1 METTSVSKI
10 HSLNKSTYIN
20 LRWIGIIGQFITINI
35 VYFLF
40 KFQFNI
46 YLTNLIIFLGIL
58 TNLFLI
64 YFYQKNILS
73 NRASFIF
80 LLIDIL
86 QLSLLIYLT
95 GGILNPFS
103 IFLII
108 PSVFSSSNLEL
119 KASLTLIL
127 LTVLAIIFLTFYH
140 IELIYPETNKI
151 LVNNFYY
158 YAIPTSLII
167 ALIFLNYFATTFG
180 RESRLRKEA
189 LDKLEQVIA
198 KEHELVSLGGQA
210 AAAAHSLNTPLS
222 TIKVISQDMYKQFK
236 DQKDIKKDIELLVS
250 QVERCG
256 QILKKLSLN
265 PSQEDDFINQELSIS
280 EYVSE
285 IIKSFREI
293 SDKEFVINLSQNSN
307 SFKISKIIEIIYGI
321 RNFVG
326 NANKFAK
333 NKIYVSVKS
342 NNEITEIS
350 IEDDGN
356 GYPKDI
362 LSKIGEP
369 YIKSSSDKE
378 NKKAGLGLG
387 IFIGKTLLERNKAK
401 VICRNSKTRPG
412 AEVIISWKNT
422 FLKNI

>member
-1 METTSVSKI
+1 MVKKYAGRYSRF
-10 HSLNKSTYIN
+10 
-20 LRWIGIIGQFITINI
+20 LRPISI
-35 VYFLF
+35 V
-40 KFQFNI
+40 I
-46 YLTNLIIFLGIL
+46 DLIVV
-58 TNLFLI
+58 N
-64 YFYQKNILS
+64 
-73 NRASFIF
+73 SFIF
-80 LLIDIL
+80 LFMDIL
-86 QLSLLIYLT
+86 QLSSLIFLT

-108 PSVFSSSNLEL
+108 PSVFSSSNIEL
-119 KASLTLIL
+119 KASLTLIC
-127 LTVLAIIFLTFYH
+127 LTVLSILLLTFYH

-167 ALIFLNYFATTFG
+167 ALIFLNYFAATFG
-180 RESRLRKEA
+180 IESRLRKEA

-236 DQKDIKKDIELLVS
+236 KKKDIKKDIELLVS

-265 PSQEDDFINQELSIS
+265 PSQEDDFINQKLSIS

-285 IIKSFREI
+285 IVKSFKEI
-293 SDKEFVINLSQNSN
+293 SDKEFVINLSQDTN

-321 RNFVG
+321 RNFIG
-326 NANKFAK
+326 NANKFSK
-333 NKIYVSVKS
+333 KKIYVSVKS
-342 NNEITEIS
+342 NNESTEIS
-350 IEDDGN
+350 IEDDGS

-362 LSKIGEP
+362 LGKIGEP
-369 YIKSSSDKE
+369 YIKSSSDQN
-378 NKKAGLGLG
+378 NKKTGLGLG

-412 AEVIISWKNT
+412 AEVIISWKNNL
-422 FLKNI
+422 LKKI

>member
-1 METTSVSKI
+1 METNSVSRI
-10 HSLNKSTYIN
+10 YSLNKSTYIN
-20 LRWIGIIGQFITINI
+20 LRWIGIIGQFVTINV

-40 KFQFNI
+40 KFQFNV
-46 YLTNLIIFLGIL
+46 YFTNLIIFIGIL
-58 TNLFLI
+58 TNLVLA

-108 PSVFSSSNLEL
+108 PSVFSSSNLEI
-119 KASLTLIL
+119 KASLTLICITIL
-127 LTVLAIIFLTFYH
+127 SIFLLTFYH
-140 IELIYPETNKI
+140 VELTYPGTNII

-158 YAIPTSLII
+158 YAIPTSLFI
-167 ALIFLNYFATTFG
+167 ALIFLNYFAATFG
-180 RESRLRKEA
+180 QESRLRKEA

-280 EYVSE
+280 DYVSE
-285 IIKSFREI
+285 IIKSFKEI
-293 SDKEFVINLSQNSN
+293 SNKEFVINLSQDSN
-307 SFKISKIIEIIYGI
+307 SFKIFKKIEIIYGI

-333 NKIYVSVKS
+333 NKIYISVKS

-350 IEDDGN
+350 IEDDGK

-362 LSKIGEP
+362 LGKIGEP
-369 YIKSSSDKE
+369 YIKSSL
-378 NKKAGLGLG
+378 NKNNSKSGLGLG

-412 AEVIISWKNT
+412 AEVIITWRNA
-422 FLKNI
+422 FLKDI

>member
-1 METTSVSKI
+1 METTVVSKFY
-10 HSLNKSTYIN
+10 SLNKSTYIN
-20 LRWIGIIGQFITINI
+20 LRWIGIIGQFLTINI
-35 VYFLF
+35 VYFVF
-40 KFQFNI
+40 NFQFNI
-46 YLTNLIIFLGIL
+46 YLTNFIIFIGII
-58 TNLFLI
+58 TNLILI
-64 YFYQKNILS
+64 YFYQKNSLS

-80 LLIDIL
+80 LFIDII
-86 QLSLLIYLT
+86 QLGSIIYLT

-108 PSVFSSSNLEL
+108 PSVFSSSNLDL
-119 KASLTLIL
+119 KASLTLICITIL
-127 LTVLAIIFLTFYH
+127 SIFLLTFYH
-140 IELIYPETNKI
+140 VELTYPGTSKI

-167 ALIFLNYFATTFG
+167 ALIFLNYFAATFG

-210 AAAAHSLNTPLS
+210 AAAAHSLSTPLS
-222 TIKVISQDMYKQFK
+222 TIKVISQDMHKQFK
-236 DQKDIKKDIELLVS
+236 NQNDIKKDIELLVS

-256 QILKKLSLN
+256 QILKKLTLN
-265 PSQEDDFINQELSIS
+265 PSQEDDFIYQELCIS
-280 EYVSE
+280 DYVSE

-293 SDKEFVINLSQNSN
+293 SDKEFIINVSQDSN
-307 SFKISKIIEIIYGI
+307 SFKISKKIEIIYGI

-333 NKIYVSVKS
+333 GKIYVSIKS
-342 NNEITEIS
+342 NNETTEIS

-369 YIKSSSDKE
+369 YIKSSSEINNTKV
-378 NKKAGLGLG
+378 GLGLG
-387 IFIGKTLLERNKAK
+387 IFIGKTLLERNMAK
-401 VICRNSKTRPG
+401 VICRNSKTRLG

-422 FLKNI
+422 DLKNV

>member
-10 HSLNKSTYIN
+10 YSLNKSTYIN
-20 LRWIGIIGQFITINI
+20 LRWIGIIGQFLTINI
-35 VYFLF
+35 VYFIF

-46 YLTNLIIFLGIL
+46 YLTNLIIFLGVL
-58 TNLFLI
+58 SNLILI

-80 LLIDIL
+80 LFIDIL
-86 QLSLLIYLT
+86 QLSSLIFLT

-108 PSVFSSSNLEL
+108 PSIFSSSNIEL
-119 KASLTLIL
+119 KASLTLIC
-127 LTVLAIIFLTFYH
+127 LTVLSILLLTFYH

-167 ALIFLNYFATTFG
+167 ALIFLNYFAATFG

-265 PSQEDDFINQELSIS
+265 PSQEDDFINQKLSIS
-280 EYVSE
+280 EYISE
-285 IIKSFREI
+285 IVKSFKEI
-293 SDKEFVINLSQNSN
+293 SDKEFVINLSQDTN

-321 RNFVG
+321 RNFIG
-326 NANKFAK
+326 NANKFSK
-333 NKIYVSVKS
+333 KKIYVSVKS
-342 NNEITEIS
+342 NNESTEIS
-350 IEDDGN
+350 IEDDGS

-362 LSKIGEP
+362 LGKIGEP
-369 YIKSSSDKE
+369 YIKSSSDQ
-378 NKKAGLGLG
+378 NNTKAGLGLG

-412 AEVIISWKNT
+412 AEVIISWKNNL
-422 FLKNI
+422 LKKI

>member
-10 HSLNKSTYIN
+10 YSLNKSTYIN
-20 LRWIGIIGQFITINI
+20 LRWIGIIGQFLTINI
-35 VYFLF
+35 VYFFF

-46 YLTNLIIFLGIL
+46 YLTNLIIFLGVISNLIL
-58 TNLFLI
+58 V

-73 NRASFIF
+73 NKASFIF

-86 QLSLLIYLT
+86 QLGSLIYLT

-108 PSVFSSSNLEL
+108 PSVFSSSNLDL
-119 KASLTLIL
+119 KASLTLICLTILSIL
-127 LTVLAIIFLTFYH
+127 LLTFYH
-140 IELIYPETNKI
+140 IELTYPDTNII

-167 ALIFLNYFATTFG
+167 ALIFLNYFAITFG
-180 RESRLRKEA
+180 RESILRKEA

-280 EYVSE
+280 EYVSD
-285 IIKSFREI
+285 IVKSFREI
-293 SDKEFVINLSQNSN
+293 SDKQFIINVSQDAN

-321 RNFVG
+321 RNFIG

-333 NKIYVSVKS
+333 KKIYVSVKS
-342 NNEITEIS
+342 NNESTEIS

-362 LSKIGEP
+362 LGKIGEP
-369 YIKSSSDKE
+369 YIKSSS
-378 NKKAGLGLG
+378 NKDNNKSGLGLG

-401 VICRNSKTRPG
+401 VICRNSKTRLG

>member
-1 METTSVSKI
+1 METSSVSKI
-10 HSLNKSTYIN
+10 YSLNKSTYIN
-20 LRWIGIIGQFITINI
+20 LRWIGIIGQFLTINI
-35 VYFLF
+35 VYFFF

-46 YLTNLIIFLGIL
+46 YLTNLIIFLGIIS
-58 TNLFLI
+58 NLILI

-86 QLSLLIYLT
+86 QLSSLIYLT

-119 KASLTLIL
+119 KASLTLICITILSIL
-127 LTVLAIIFLTFYH
+127 LLTFYH
-140 IELIYPETNKI
+140 IELIYPGKNMI

-158 YAIPTSLII
+158 YAIPTSLFI

-236 DQKDIKKDIELLVS
+236 DQKDLKKDIELLVS

-280 EYVSE
+280 DYVSE

-293 SDKEFVINLSQNSN
+293 SKKEFVINLSQDSN

-350 IEDDGN
+350 IEDDGS

-362 LSKIGEP
+362 LGKIGEP
-369 YIKSSSDKE
+369 YIKSSS
-378 NKKAGLGLG
+378 NKGNAKSGLGLG
-387 IFIGKTLLERNKAK
+387 IFIGKTLLERNQAK

>member
-20 LRWIGIIGQFITINI
+20 LRWIGIIGQFLTINI
-35 VYFLF
+35 VYFFF

-46 YLTNLIIFLGIL
+46 YLTNLIIILGVISNLIL
-58 TNLFLI
+58 V

-80 LLIDIL
+80 LLADIL
-86 QLSLLIYLT
+86 QLSSLIYLT

-108 PSVFSSSNLEL
+108 PSVFSSSNLDL
-119 KASLTLIL
+119 KASLTLIC
-127 LTVLAIIFLTFYH
+127 LTILSIILLTFYH
-140 IELIYPETNKI
+140 IELTYPGTNKI

-167 ALIFLNYFATTFG
+167 ALIFLNYFAITFG
-180 RESRLRKEA
+180 RESILRKEA

-293 SDKEFVINLSQNSN
+293 SDKQFIINLSQDANSL
-307 SFKISKIIEIIYGI
+307 KITKIIEIIYGI
-321 RNFVG
+321 RNFIG

-333 NKIYVSVKS
+333 KKIYVSVKS
-342 NNEITEIS
+342 NNETTEIS
-350 IEDDGN
+350 IEDDGD
-356 GYPKDI
+356 GYPKDV
-362 LSKIGEP
+362 LGKIGEP
-369 YIKSSSDKE
+369 YIKSSY
-378 NKKAGLGLG
+378 NKDNNKSGLGLG

-401 VICRNSKTRPG
+401 VICRNSKTRHG

>member
-1 METTSVSKI
+1 METTSVSNI
-10 HSLNKSTYIN
+10 YSLNKSTYIN
-20 LRWIGIIGQFITINI
+20 LRWIGIIGQFLTINI
-35 VYFLF
+35 VYFFF

-46 YLTNLIIFLGIL
+46 YFSNLIIILGVISNLIL
-58 TNLFLI
+58 V

-73 NRASFIF
+73 SRASFIF
-80 LLIDIL
+80 LLVDIL
-86 QLSLLIYLT
+86 QLGSLIYLT

-108 PSVFSSSNLEL
+108 PSVFSSSNLDL
-119 KASLTLIL
+119 KASLTLIC
-127 LTVLAIIFLTFYH
+127 LTILSIILLTFYH
-140 IELIYPETNKI
+140 IELTYPGTNKI

-167 ALIFLNYFATTFG
+167 ALIFLNYFAITFG
-180 RESRLRKEA
+180 RESILRKEA

-293 SDKEFVINLSQNSN
+293 SDKQFIINLSQDAN
-307 SFKISKIIEIIYGI
+307 SFKISNIIEIIYGI
-321 RNFVG
+321 RNFIG

-333 NKIYVSVKS
+333 KKIYVSVKS
-342 NNEITEIS
+342 NNETTEIS
-350 IEDDGN
+350 IEDDGD

-362 LSKIGEP
+362 LGKIGEP
-369 YIKSSSDKE
+369 YIKSSS
-378 NKKAGLGLG
+378 NKKNNKSGLGLG

-401 VICRNSKTRPG
+401 VICRNSKTRLG

>member
-10 HSLNKSTYIN
+10 YSLNKSTYIN

-58 TNLFLI
+58 TNLVLI

-127 LTVLAIIFLTFYH
+127 LTVVAIIFLTFYH

-167 ALIFLNYFATTFG
+167 ALIFLNYFAATFG

-387 IFIGKTLLERNKAK
+387 IFIGKTLLERIKQ
-401 VICRNSKTRPG
+401 RLF
-412 AEVIISWKNT
+412 AETQKQDLVQK
-422 FLKNI
+422 

>member
-10 HSLNKSTYIN
+10 YSLNKSTYIN
-20 LRWIGIIGQFITINI
+20 LRWIGIIGQFLTMNI
-35 VYFLF
+35 VYFVF
-40 KFQFNI
+40 KFDFNF

-58 TNLFLI
+58 SNLILI

-73 NRASFIF
+73 NRASFVF
-80 LLIDIL
+80 LFLDIL
-86 QLSLLIYLT
+86 QLGTLIFLT

-119 KASLTLIL
+119 KASLTLIS
-127 LTVLAIIFLTFYH
+127 LTVLLILLLTFYH
-140 IELIYPETNKI
+140 VELVYPGKNMI
-151 LVNNFYY
+151 FVNMYYY

-180 RESRLRKEA
+180 KESRLRKEA

-236 DQKDIKKDIELLVS
+236 NQNDIKKDLELLVS
-250 QVERCG
+250 QVDRCS
-256 QILKKLSLN
+256 QILKKLTLN
-265 PSQEDDFINQELSIS
+265 PSQDDNFINLKLSIS
-280 EYVSE
+280 DYVSE

-293 SDKEFVINLSQNSN
+293 SDKEFIINLSQDSN
-307 SFKISKIIEIIYGI
+307 SFKIPKIIEIIYGI

-333 NKIYVSVKS
+333 SKIYVSIKS
-342 NNEITEIS
+342 NDGITEIS

-369 YIKSSSDKE
+369 YIKSSYYID
-378 NKKAGLGLG
+378 NPKAGLGLG

-401 VICRNSKTRPG
+401 VICRNSKTRAG
-412 AEVIISWKNT
+412 AEVIISWKNSS
-422 FLKNI
+422 LKNI

>member
-58 TNLFLI
+58 TNLVLI

-167 ALIFLNYFATTFG
+167 ALIFLNYFAATFG

-198 KEHELVSLGGQA
+198 KELELVSLGGQA

>member
-10 HSLNKSTYIN
+10 YSLNKSTYIN

-46 YLTNLIIFLGIL
+46 FLTNLIIFLGIL
-58 TNLFLI
+58 TNLILI

-73 NRASFIF
+73 SRASFIF

-86 QLSLLIYLT
+86 QLSFLIYLT

-119 KASLTLIL
+119 KASLTLIF
-127 LTVLAIIFLTFYH
+127 LTVFAILFLTFYH
-140 IELIYPETNKI
+140 VELIYPEKNKI

-158 YAIPTSLII
+158 YAIPTSLVI

-280 EYVSE
+280 EYISE

-369 YIKSSSDKE
+369 YIKSSSNKQ
-378 NKKAGLGLG
+378 NKKGGLGLG

>member
-1 METTSVSKI
+1 METSSVSKI
-10 HSLNKSTYIN
+10 YSLNKSTYIN
-20 LRWIGIIGQFITINI
+20 LRWIGIIGQLLTINI
-35 VYFLF
+35 VYFFF

-46 YLTNLIIFLGIL
+46 YLTNLIIFLGIIS
-58 TNLFLI
+58 NLILI

-86 QLSLLIYLT
+86 QLSSLIYLT

-119 KASLTLIL
+119 KASLTLICITILSIL
-127 LTVLAIIFLTFYH
+127 LLTFYH
-140 IELIYPETNKI
+140 IELIYPGKNMI

-158 YAIPTSLII
+158 YAIPTSLFI

-236 DQKDIKKDIELLVS
+236 DQKDLKKDIELLVS

-280 EYVSE
+280 DYVSE

-293 SDKEFVINLSQNSN
+293 SKKEFVINLSQDSN

-350 IEDDGN
+350 IEDDGS

-362 LSKIGEP
+362 LGKIGEP
-369 YIKSSSDKE
+369 YIKSSS
-378 NKKAGLGLG
+378 NKGNAKSGLGLG
-387 IFIGKTLLERNKAK
+387 IFIGKTLLERNQAK

>member
-1 METTSVSKI
+1 METTVVSKFY
-10 HSLNKSTYIN
+10 SLNKSTYIN
-20 LRWIGIIGQFITINI
+20 LRWIGIIGQFLTINI
-35 VYFLF
+35 VYFVF
-40 KFQFNI
+40 NFQFNI
-46 YLTNLIIFLGIL
+46 YLTNFIIFIGII
-58 TNLFLI
+58 TNLILI

-80 LLIDIL
+80 LFIDII
-86 QLSLLIYLT
+86 QLGSIIYLT

-108 PSVFSSSNLEL
+108 PSVFSSSNLDL
-119 KASLTLIL
+119 KASLTLICITIL
-127 LTVLAIIFLTFYH
+127 SIFLLTFYH
-140 IELIYPETNKI
+140 VELTYPGTSKI

-167 ALIFLNYFATTFG
+167 ALIFLNYFAATFG

-210 AAAAHSLNTPLS
+210 AAAAHSLSTPLS
-222 TIKVISQDMYKQFK
+222 TIKVISQDMHKQFK
-236 DQKDIKKDIELLVS
+236 NQNDIKKDIELLVS

-256 QILKKLSLN
+256 QILKKLTLN
-265 PSQEDDFINQELSIS
+265 PSQEDDFIYQELCIS
-280 EYVSE
+280 DYVSE
-285 IIKSFREI
+285 IIKSFKEI
-293 SDKEFVINLSQNSN
+293 SDKEFIINVSQDLN
-307 SFKISKIIEIIYGI
+307 SFKISKKIEIIYGI

-333 NKIYVSVKS
+333 GKIYVSIKS
-342 NNEITEIS
+342 NNETTEIS

-369 YIKSSSDKE
+369 YIKSSSEINNTKV
-378 NKKAGLGLG
+378 GLGLG
-387 IFIGKTLLERNKAK
+387 IFIGKTLLERNMAK
-401 VICRNSKTRPG
+401 VICRNSKTRLG
-412 AEVIISWKNT
+412 AEVIISWKNND
-422 FLKNI
+422 LKNV

>member
-1 METTSVSKI
+1 METFAVSKI
-10 HSLNKSTYIN
+10 YSLNKSTYIN
-20 LRWIGIIGQFITINI
+20 LRWIGIIGQFLTINI
-35 VYFLF
+35 VYFIF
-40 KFQFNI
+40 KFEFNI
-46 YLTNLIIFLGIL
+46 YLTNSIIFIGIL
-58 TNLFLI
+58 TNLILV

-80 LLIDIL
+80 LLVDIL
-86 QLSLLIYLT
+86 QLGSLIYLT

-108 PSVFSSSNLEL
+108 PSVFSSSNLDL
-119 KASLTLIL
+119 KASLTLIC
-127 LTVLAIIFLTFYH
+127 LTILSIILLTFYH
-140 IELIYPETNKI
+140 IELTYPGTNKI

-167 ALIFLNYFATTFG
+167 ALIFLNYFAITFG
-180 RESRLRKEA
+180 RESILRKEA

-293 SDKEFVINLSQNSN
+293 SDKQFIINLSQDAN

-321 RNFVG
+321 RNFIG

-333 NKIYVSVKS
+333 KKIYVSIKS
-342 NNEITEIS
+342 NNETTEIS
-350 IEDDGN
+350 IEDDGD

-362 LSKIGEP
+362 LGKIGEP
-369 YIKSSSDKE
+369 YIKSSS
-378 NKKAGLGLG
+378 NKNNNKSGLGLG

-401 VICRNSKTRPG
+401 VICRNSKTRLG

>member
-1 METTSVSKI
+1 METNSVSKVY
-10 HSLNKSTYIN
+10 SLNKSTYIN
-20 LRWIGIIGQFITINI
+20 LRWIGIFGQFLTINI

-46 YLTNLIIFLGIL
+46 YLTNIIIFFGVLS
-58 TNLFLI
+58 NLILI
-64 YFYQKNILS
+64 YFYQKNLLS
-73 NRASFIF
+73 NKASFVF

-86 QLSLLIYLT
+86 QLSSLIFLS

-108 PSVFSSSNLEL
+108 PSVFSSSNLDL
-119 KASLTLIL
+119 KASLTLI
-127 LTVLAIIFLTFYH
+127 FLTITSIIILTFNH
-140 IELIYPETNKI
+140 VELIYPGKNII
-151 LVNNFYY
+151 LVNTFYY
-158 YAIPTSLII
+158 YAVPISLIV
-167 ALIFLNYFATTFG
+167 ALIFLNYFAITFG

-189 LDKLEQVIA
+189 LDKLEKVIA
-198 KEHELVSLGGQA
+198 KEQELVSLGGQA

-250 QVERCG
+250 QVERCS

-265 PSQEDDFINQELSIS
+265 PSLEDDFINHELSIS
-280 EYVSE
+280 DYVIE

-293 SDKEFVINLSQNSN
+293 SDKEFIINLGQDSN
-307 SFKISKIIEIIYGI
+307 SFKITKKIEIIYGI

-333 NKIYVSVKS
+333 SKIYVSVKS

-350 IEDDGN
+350 IEDDGS

-362 LSKIGEP
+362 LGKIGEP
-369 YIKSSSDKE
+369 YIKSSIHKQKS
-378 NKKAGLGLG
+378 NSGLGLG

-401 VICRNSKTRPG
+401 IICRNSKTRPG
-412 AEVIISWKNT
+412 AEVIISWKNAS
-422 FLKNI
+422 LKDT

>member
-20 LRWIGIIGQFITINI
+20 LRWIGIIGQFITINV

-58 TNLFLI
+58 TNLILI

-167 ALIFLNYFATTFG
+167 ALIFLNYFAATFG

-256 QILKKLSLN
+256 QILKKLSLD

-293 SDKEFVINLSQNSN
+293 SKKEFVINLSQNSN

>member
-10 HSLNKSTYIN
+10 YSLNKSTYIN
-20 LRWIGIIGQFITINI
+20 LRWIGIIGQFLTMNI
-35 VYFLF
+35 VYFVF
-40 KFQFNI
+40 KFDFNF

-58 TNLFLI
+58 SNLILI

-73 NRASFIF
+73 NRASFVF
-80 LLIDIL
+80 LFLDIL
-86 QLSLLIYLT
+86 QLGTLIFLT

-119 KASLTLIL
+119 KASLTLIS
-127 LTVLAIIFLTFYH
+127 LTVLLILLLTFYH
-140 IELIYPETNKI
+140 VELVYPGKNMI
-151 LVNNFYY
+151 FVNMYYY

-180 RESRLRKEA
+180 KESRLRKEA

-236 DQKDIKKDIELLVS
+236 NQNDTKKDLELLVS
-250 QVERCG
+250 QVDRCS
-256 QILKKLSLN
+256 QILKKLTLN
-265 PSQEDDFINQELSIS
+265 PSQDDNFINLKLSIS
-280 EYVSE
+280 DYVSE

-293 SDKEFVINLSQNSN
+293 SDKEFIINLSQDSN
-307 SFKISKIIEIIYGI
+307 SFKIPKIIEIIYGI

-333 NKIYVSVKS
+333 SKIYVSIKS
-342 NNEITEIS
+342 NDGITEIS

-369 YIKSSSDKE
+369 YIKSSYYID
-378 NKKAGLGLG
+378 NPKAGLGLG

-401 VICRNSKTRPG
+401 VICRNSKTRAG
-412 AEVIISWKNT
+412 AEVIISWKNSS
-422 FLKNI
+422 LKNI

>member
-1 METTSVSKI
+1 MELSSNSKSS
-10 HSLNKSTYIN
+10 HLNKITYVN

-58 TNLFLI
+58 TNLVLI

-167 ALIFLNYFATTFG
+167 ALIFLNYFAATFG

-362 LSKIGEP
+362 LNKIGEP

-401 VICRNSKTRPG
+401 VICRNSKTRLG

>member
-10 HSLNKSTYIN
+10 YSLNKSTYIN
-20 LRWIGIIGQFITINI
+20 LRWIGIIGQFLTINI
-35 VYFLF
+35 VYFIF

-46 YLTNLIIFLGIL
+46 YLTNLIIILGVISNLIL
-58 TNLFLI
+58 V

-80 LLIDIL
+80 LLADIL
-86 QLSLLIYLT
+86 QLGSLIYLT
-95 GGILNPFS
+95 GGILNPFA

-108 PSVFSSSNLEL
+108 PSVFSSSNLDL
-119 KASLTLIL
+119 KASLTLIC
-127 LTVLAIIFLTFYH
+127 LTILFIILLTFYH
-140 IELIYPETNKI
+140 IELIYPGTNKI

-167 ALIFLNYFATTFG
+167 ALIFLNYFAITFG
-180 RESRLRKEA
+180 RESILRKEA

-285 IIKSFREI
+285 IIKSFKEI
-293 SDKEFVINLSQNSN
+293 SDKQFIINLSQDAN

-321 RNFVG
+321 RNFIG

-333 NKIYVSVKS
+333 KKIYVSVKS
-342 NNEITEIS
+342 NNETTEIS
-350 IEDDGN
+350 IEDDGD

-362 LSKIGEP
+362 LGKIGEP
-369 YIKSSSDKE
+369 YIKSSS
-378 NKKAGLGLG
+378 NKDNNKSGLGLG

-401 VICRNSKTRPG
+401 VICRNSKTRLG

>member
-1 METTSVSKI
+1 METTSVSNI
-10 HSLNKSTYIN
+10 YSLNKSTYIN
-20 LRWIGIIGQFITINI
+20 LRWIGIIGQFLTINI
-35 VYFLF
+35 VYFIF

-46 YLTNLIIFLGIL
+46 YLTNLIIILGVISNLIL
-58 TNLFLI
+58 V

-80 LLIDIL
+80 LLADIL
-86 QLSLLIYLT
+86 QLGTLIYLT

-108 PSVFSSSNLEL
+108 PSVFSSSNLNL
-119 KASLTLIL
+119 KASLTLIC
-127 LTVLAIIFLTFYH
+127 LTILSIIILTFHH
-140 IELIYPETNKI
+140 IELTYPGTNKI

-167 ALIFLNYFATTFG
+167 ALIFLNYFAITFG
-180 RESRLRKEA
+180 RESILRKEA

-285 IIKSFREI
+285 IVKSFREI
-293 SDKEFVINLSQNSN
+293 SDKQFIINLSQDAN

-321 RNFVG
+321 RNFIG

-333 NKIYVSVKS
+333 KKIYVSVKS
-342 NNEITEIS
+342 NNETTEIS
-350 IEDDGN
+350 IEDDGD

-362 LSKIGEP
+362 LGKIGEP
-369 YIKSSSDKE
+369 YIKSSS
-378 NKKAGLGLG
+378 NKDNNKSGLGLG

-401 VICRNSKTRPG
+401 VICRNSKTRLG

-422 FLKNI
+422 FLKDI

>member
-1 METTSVSKI
+1 M
-10 HSLNKSTYIN
+10 
-20 LRWIGIIGQFITINI
+20 
-35 VYFLF
+35 
-40 KFQFNI
+40 
-46 YLTNLIIFLGIL
+46 
-58 TNLFLI
+58 
-64 YFYQKNILS
+64 
-73 NRASFIF
+73 
-80 LLIDIL
+80 
-86 QLSLLIYLT
+86 
-95 GGILNPFS
+95 
-103 IFLII
+103 
-108 PSVFSSSNLEL
+108 
-119 KASLTLIL
+119 
-127 LTVLAIIFLTFYH
+127 
-140 IELIYPETNKI
+140 
-151 LVNNFYY
+151 
-158 YAIPTSLII
+158 
-167 ALIFLNYFATTFG
+167 
-180 RESRLRKEA
+180 
-189 LDKLEQVIA
+189 
-198 KEHELVSLGGQA
+198 GGQA

-378 NKKAGLGLG
+378 NKKAGLGLV

>member
-10 HSLNKSTYIN
+10 YSLNKSTYIN
-20 LRWIGIIGQFITINI
+20 LRWIGIIGQFLTINI
-35 VYFLF
+35 VYFIF

-46 YLTNLIIFLGIL
+46 YLTNLIIFLGVL
-58 TNLFLI
+58 SNLILI

-73 NRASFIF
+73 NRASFTF
-80 LLIDIL
+80 LFMDIL
-86 QLSLLIYLT
+86 QLSSLIFLT

-108 PSVFSSSNLEL
+108 PSVFSSSNIEL
-119 KASLTLIL
+119 KASLTLIC
-127 LTVLAIIFLTFYH
+127 LTVLSILLLTFYH

-167 ALIFLNYFATTFG
+167 ALIFLNYFAATFG

-265 PSQEDDFINQELSIS
+265 PSQEDDFINQKLSIS

-285 IIKSFREI
+285 IVKSFKEI
-293 SDKEFVINLSQNSN
+293 SDKQFVINLSQDTN

-321 RNFVG
+321 RNFIG
-326 NANKFAK
+326 NANKFSK
-333 NKIYVSVKS
+333 KKIYVSVKS
-342 NNEITEIS
+342 NNESTEIS
-350 IEDDGN
+350 IEDDGS

-362 LSKIGEP
+362 LGKIGEP
-369 YIKSSSDKE
+369 YIKSSSDQ
-378 NKKAGLGLG
+378 NNTKAGLGLG

-401 VICRNSKTRPG
+401 VICRNSKTRRG
-412 AEVIISWKNT
+412 AEVIISWKNNL
-422 FLKNI
+422 LKKI

>member
-1 METTSVSKI
+1 METNSVSRI
-10 HSLNKSTYIN
+10 YSLNKSTYIN
-20 LRWIGIIGQFITINI
+20 LRWIGIIGQFVTINV

-40 KFQFNI
+40 KFQFNV
-46 YLTNLIIFLGIL
+46 YFTNLIIFIGIL
-58 TNLFLI
+58 TNLVLA

-108 PSVFSSSNLEL
+108 PSVFSSSNLEI
-119 KASLTLIL
+119 KASLTLICITIL
-127 LTVLAIIFLTFYH
+127 SIFLLTFYH
-140 IELIYPETNKI
+140 VELTYPGTNII

-158 YAIPTSLII
+158 YAIPTSLFI
-167 ALIFLNYFATTFG
+167 ALIFLNYFAATFG
-180 RESRLRKEA
+180 QESRLRKEA

-280 EYVSE
+280 DYVSE
-285 IIKSFREI
+285 IIKSFKEI
-293 SDKEFVINLSQNSN
+293 SNKEFVINLSQDSN
-307 SFKISKIIEIIYGI
+307 SFKIFKKIEIIYGI

-333 NKIYVSVKS
+333 NKIYISVKS

-350 IEDDGN
+350 IEDDGK

-362 LSKIGEP
+362 LGKIGEP
-369 YIKSSSDKE
+369 YIKSSF
-378 NKKAGLGLG
+378 NKNNSKSGLGLG

-412 AEVIISWKNT
+412 AEVIITWRNA
-422 FLKNI
+422 FLKDI

>member
-10 HSLNKSTYIN
+10 YSLNKSTYIN
-20 LRWIGIIGQFITINI
+20 LRWIGIIGQFLTINI
-35 VYFLF
+35 VYFIF

-46 YLTNLIIFLGIL
+46 YLTNLIIFLGVL
-58 TNLFLI
+58 SNLILI

-80 LLIDIL
+80 LFMDIL
-86 QLSLLIYLT
+86 QLSSLIFLT

-108 PSVFSSSNLEL
+108 PSVFSSSNIEL
-119 KASLTLIL
+119 KASLTLIC
-127 LTVLAIIFLTFYH
+127 LTVLSILLLTFYH

-167 ALIFLNYFATTFG
+167 ALIFLNYFAASFG

-265 PSQEDDFINQELSIS
+265 PSQEDDFINQKLSIS

-285 IIKSFREI
+285 IVKSFKEI
-293 SDKEFVINLSQNSN
+293 SDKEFVINLSQDTN

-321 RNFVG
+321 RNFIG
-326 NANKFAK
+326 NANKFSK
-333 NKIYVSVKS
+333 KKIYVSVKS
-342 NNEITEIS
+342 NNESTEIS
-350 IEDDGN
+350 IEDDGS

-362 LSKIGEP
+362 LGKIGEP
-369 YIKSSSDKE
+369 YIKSSSDQ
-378 NKKAGLGLG
+378 NNTKAGLGLG

-412 AEVIISWKNT
+412 AEVIISWKNNL
-422 FLKNI
+422 LKKI

>member
-1 METTSVSKI
+1 METNSVSKI
-10 HSLNKSTYIN
+10 YSLNKSTYIN
-20 LRWIGIIGQFITINI
+20 LRWIGIIGQYITINI
-35 VYFLF
+35 VFFLF

-46 YLTNLIIFLGIL
+46 YLTNLIIFLGAV
-58 TNLFLI
+58 TNLILI

-86 QLSLLIYLT
+86 QLSSLIYLT

-119 KASLTLIL
+119 RASLTLIIITIISIL
-127 LTVLAIIFLTFYH
+127 LLTFYH
-140 IELIYPETNKI
+140 VELIYPGTNII
-151 LVNNFYY
+151 LVNSFYY
-158 YAIPTSLII
+158 YAIPTSLFI
-167 ALIFLNYFATTFG
+167 ALIFLNFFAATFG

-198 KEHELVSLGGQA
+198 KENELVSLGGQA

-285 IIKSFREI
+285 IIKSFSEI
-293 SDKEFVINLSQNSN
+293 SDKEFVINLSQDSN
-307 SFKISKIIEIIYGI
+307 SFRISKKIEIIYGI

-326 NANKFAK
+326 NANKFAS
-333 NKIYVSVKS
+333 NKIYISVKS

-350 IEDDGN
+350 IEDDGS
-356 GYPKDI
+356 GYPRDI

-369 YIKSSSDKE
+369 YIKSS
-378 NKKAGLGLG
+378 NKLDHSKSGLGLG

-412 AEVIISWKNT
+412 AEVIISWKNI

>member
-1 METTSVSKI
+1 METRSVSQI
-10 HSLNKSTYIN
+10 YSLNKSTYIN
-20 LRWIGIIGQFITINI
+20 LRWIGIIGQFVTINV

-40 KFQFNI
+40 KFQFNV
-46 YLTNLIIFLGIL
+46 YLTNLIIFIGIL
-58 TNLFLI
+58 TNLVLV

-108 PSVFSSSNLEL
+108 PSVFSSSNLEI
-119 KASLTLIL
+119 KASLTLICITIL
-127 LTVLAIIFLTFYH
+127 SIFLLTFYH
-140 IELIYPETNKI
+140 VELIYPGTNII

-158 YAIPTSLII
+158 YAIPTSLFI
-167 ALIFLNYFATTFG
+167 ALIFLNYFAAMFG

-189 LDKLEQVIA
+189 LDRLEQVIA
-198 KEHELVSLGGQA
+198 KEHELFSLGGQA

-265 PSQEDDFINQELSIS
+265 PSQEDDFINRELSIS
-280 EYVSE
+280 DYVSE
-285 IIKSFREI
+285 IIKSFKEI
-293 SDKEFVINLSQNSN
+293 SNKEFIINLSQDSN

-333 NKIYVSVKS
+333 NKIYISVKS

-362 LSKIGEP
+362 LAKIGEP
-369 YIKSSSDKE
+369 YIKSSF
-378 NKKAGLGLG
+378 NKKNSKSGLGLG

-412 AEVIISWKNT
+412 AEVIITWNNT
-422 FLKNI
+422 SLKNF